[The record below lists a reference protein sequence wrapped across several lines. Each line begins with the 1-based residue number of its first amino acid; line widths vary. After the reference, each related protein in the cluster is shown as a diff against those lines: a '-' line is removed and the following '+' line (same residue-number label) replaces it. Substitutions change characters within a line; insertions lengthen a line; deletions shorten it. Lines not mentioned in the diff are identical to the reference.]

1 MLNRRVLRVK
11 AMQSLY
17 SYFLLKSSLCD
28 LIEKE
33 LVAKYALN
41 PSLHD
46 FADRGLFET
55 KQNLIKTCFRNKF
68 TDEPL
73 QVLGAL
79 GKEELQ
85 EVENSYLN
93 YQKLMNAEIKSIKNT
108 MMSERSRLQ
117 KSYLK
122 ILLLP
127 ISLAYGDKQDLGRI
141 KSSSV
146 ESSPSGNL
154 SQNRFILNLKEDPNL
169 CELAKKRE
177 VDWEAE
183 SSVVIQWYKDVLS
196 VDEFIINYQRL
207 KDPSQEQEFEC
218 VQYLYKKIIFKSE
231 IIGDYF
237 DQHDLR
243 WSENKSIIRSM
254 VLKTLKN
261 FHIENPLELQPL
273 SYNEDDDFKYVDLLF
288 SKTISRE
295 YELETIISKRVKN
308 WDISRMALTDLVI
321 LKMALAEMM
330 TFPSIPIKVTI
341 NEYIEIS
348 KNYSTPRSKQ
358 FVNGILDVLANE
370 LSSEGIIK
378 KSGRGLIDNK

>member
-17 SYFLLKSSLCD
+17 SYFLLKSSLRD
-28 LIEKE
+28 LIEEE

-41 PSLHD
+41 PALHD
-46 FADRGLFET
+46 FADRKLFET
-55 KQNLIKTCFRNKF
+55 KQNLIKTYFRNKF
-68 TDEPL
+68 TDAPI
-73 QVLGAL
+73 QVLGEL

-85 EVENSYLN
+85 EVEESYVN
-93 YQKLMNAEIKSIKNT
+93 YEKMMNAEVKSIKNT
-108 MMSERSRLQ
+108 MMSERVKLQ
-117 KSYLK
+117 KVYLK

-127 ISLAYGDKQDLGRI
+127 VSLAFRNKQDLVRI
-141 KSSSV
+141 KNSPV
-146 ESSPSGNL
+146 ESSSSGNL
-154 SQNRFILNLKEDPNL
+154 SQNRFILKLKEDSAL
-169 CELAKKRE
+169 CELAKKSD

-183 SSVVIQWYKDVLS
+183 SSTVIQWYKDIVR
-196 VDEFIINYQRL
+196 VDQYINNYQVL
-207 KDPSQEQEFEC
+207 KVPSQEQQFEC
-218 VQYLYKKIIFKSE
+218 MQYLYKKIIFKSE
-231 IIGDYF
+231 IIGAYF
-237 DQHDLR
+237 EKHDLR
-243 WSENKSIIRSM
+243 WNENKPIIRSM

-288 SKTISRE
+288 SETTSRE
-295 YELETIISKRVKN
+295 YELEKIISKRVKN
-308 WDISRMALTDLVI
+308 WDTSRMAMTDLVI
-321 LKMALAEMM
+321 LKMALVEMM

-378 KSGRGLIDNK
+378 KSGRGLLDNK

>member
-17 SYFLLKSSLCD
+17 SYFLLKSSLRD
-28 LIEKE
+28 LIEEK

-41 PSLHD
+41 PALHD
-46 FADRGLFET
+46 FADRKLFET
-55 KQNLIKTCFRNKF
+55 KQNLIKTYFRNKF
-68 TDEPL
+68 TDAPI
-73 QVLGAL
+73 QVLGEL

-85 EVENSYLN
+85 EVEESYVN
-93 YQKLMNAEIKSIKNT
+93 YEKMMNAEVKSIKNT
-108 MMSERSRLQ
+108 MMSERVKLQ
-117 KSYLK
+117 KVYLK

-127 ISLAYGDKQDLGRI
+127 VSLAFRNKQDLVRI
-141 KSSSV
+141 KNSPV
-146 ESSPSGNL
+146 ESSSSGNL
-154 SQNRFILNLKEDPNL
+154 SQNRFILKLKEDSAL
-169 CELAKKRE
+169 CELAKKSG

-183 SSVVIQWYKDVLS
+183 RSTVIQWYKDIVRL
-196 VDEFIINYQRL
+196 DQFINNYQVL
-207 KDPSQEQEFEC
+207 KVPSQEQQFEC
-218 VQYLYKKIIFKSE
+218 MQYLYKKIIFKSE
-231 IIGDYF
+231 IIGAYF
-237 DQHDLR
+237 EKHDLR
-243 WSENKSIIRSM
+243 WNENKPIIRSM

-288 SKTISRE
+288 SETTSRE
-295 YELETIISKRVKN
+295 YELEKIISKRVKN
-308 WDISRMALTDLVI
+308 WDTSRMAMTDLVI
-321 LKMALAEMM
+321 LKMALVEMM

-378 KSGRGLIDNK
+378 KSGRGLLDNK